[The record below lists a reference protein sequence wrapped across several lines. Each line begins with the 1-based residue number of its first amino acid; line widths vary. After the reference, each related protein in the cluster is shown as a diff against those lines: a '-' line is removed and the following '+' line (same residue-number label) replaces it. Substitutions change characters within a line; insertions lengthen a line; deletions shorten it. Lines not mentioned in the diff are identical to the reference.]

1 MRTVMKI
8 ADVRTMMVRN
18 SLEESIMKRALCTLD
33 VIVRSYRSRLARVA
47 CAAIACVGP
56 AIPRLA
62 AQTPAPPGTHPL
74 TLRAELRPGDVLR
87 YELEA
92 SASFLPQA
100 DIRGAAVKQ
109 PWGPCDYSL
118 AAIVTLHP
126 RAEDKDGNTPVE
138 ATYSETRVTGVR
150 CLPVTQEAFEKRF
163 SSLQSEPFLFRVG
176 PHAETGVIPSG
187 QKRFDYW
194 NGAALLR
201 KVTQDLLQTQF
212 SPRPVAPGA
221 SWKPRGQFAYAKD
234 SGLRDLE
241 LSGADMHFRNM
252 VEITGRP
259 CAWVTSKYVFSP
271 LDVQANVLNPQG
283 QPLPGGGNLAVA
295 AVLEISLLLDTNT
308 HRVAWLQRTQ
318 NIENRLTLARP
329 LDGTEDGVGDDP
341 ADDPDSDPSANDP
354 DDPNAPARMPDLS
367 STRAE
372 KPGYHPFMTFH
383 FQEDARARLLPAAST
398 TEWLSALRNFEQ
410 SPAPGTETKTATV
423 TRANAPE
430 SALAH
435 AAKAGGVKR
444 ATRIVVD
451 SETLLATPAGFTR
464 YEKGLCHDAWFC
476 ATASLALPGRV
487 EIADDTPL
495 RTVYL
500 ARKDDLLV
508 SVAVGPA
515 LDRQYRGLTED
526 EELEKHAKYYLS
538 NYVWLAEKPGIGASS
553 SSVTLDG
560 YPGSITN
567 FNATQRGLANIR
579 GVLGL
584 ILTPWGKVVPISCS
598 SDHGSADHGSTD
610 HGSTAETQALCEQII
625 TSVSLRR

>member
-1 MRTVMKI
+1 MMRIV
-8 ADVRTMMVRN
+8 DVRMTMPRN
-18 SLEESIMKRALCTLD
+18 KAALNLPAPTKSLPSLPRRA
-33 VIVRSYRSRLARVA
+33 SAHAPAMA
-47 CAAIACVGP
+47 CALVALLCVVS
-56 AIPRLA
+56 ATPRLR
-62 AQTPAPPGTHPL
+62 AQARTQSGSRPVE
-74 TLRAELRPGDVLR
+74 LRAELKPGDVLR

-100 DIRGAAVKQ
+100 DIRGAGVKQ

-118 AAIVTLHP
+118 AAIVTLRP
-126 RAEDKDGNTPVE
+126 QAVDKDGNTPVE
-138 ATYSETRVTGVR
+138 ATYSETRVTSVR
-150 CLPVTQEAFEKRF
+150 CLPVTQEAFEKRL
-163 SSLQSEPFLFRVG
+163 SSVQAAPYLFRVG

-212 SPRPVAPGA
+212 SPHPVTPGA

-241 LSGADMHFRNM
+241 LSGADMHYRNL
-252 VEITGRP
+252 VEITGKS

-271 LDVQANVLNPQG
+271 LDVQANVFNPQG

-295 AVLEISLLLDTNT
+295 AVLEISLLLDTAT

-318 NIENRLTLARP
+318 SIENRLTLARP
-329 LDGTEDGVGDDP
+329 LDGAEEDP
-341 ADDPDSDPSANDP
+341 ADDPDSDPSA
-354 DDPNAPARMPDLS
+354 DDPAAPDAPARMPDLS

-383 FQEDARARLLPAAST
+383 FQEDAKARLLPAAST
-398 TEWLSALRNFEQ
+398 TEWLSALRTFEQ
-410 SPAPGTETKTATV
+410 SPAPGTEIKAAIV
-423 TRANAPE
+423 RANAPE
-430 SALAH
+430 SALAQ

-444 ATRIVVD
+444 ATRIMVD

-500 ARKDDLLV
+500 ARKDDLQV

-526 EELEKHAKYYLS
+526 EELERHAKYYLS

-553 SSVTLDG
+553 SSVTIDG
-560 YPGSITN
+560 YPGSMTN
-567 FNATQRGLANIR
+567 FDATQRGLANMR

-584 ILTPWGKVVPISCS
+584 ILTPWGKVVPISCTS
-598 SDHGSADHGSTD
+598 DHPSDHGSM
-610 HGSTAETQALCEQII
+610 AEMQTLCEQII

>member
-1 MRTVMKI
+1 MMRI
-8 ADVRTMMVRN
+8 AGVRMTMFRNEVALNLPAPSKSLPSLARPVRTHASAM
-18 SLEESIMKRALCTLD
+18 
-33 VIVRSYRSRLARVA
+33 A
-47 CAAIACVGP
+47 CAIVALLCAVS
-56 AIPRLA
+56 ATPRLS
-62 AQTPAPPGTHPL
+62 AQPRTQSGPRAVE
-74 TLRAELRPGDVLR
+74 LRAELKPGDVLR

-100 DIRGAAVKQ
+100 DIRGAGVKQ

-118 AAIVTLHP
+118 AAIVTLRP
-126 RAEDKDGNTPVE
+126 RAVDRDGNTPVE
-138 ATYSETRVTGVR
+138 ATYSETRVTSVR
-150 CLPVTQEAFEKRF
+150 CLPVTQEAFEKRL
-163 SSLQSEPFLFRVG
+163 SSVQAAPFLFRVG
-176 PHAETGVIPSG
+176 PHAETGVIPTG

-221 SWKPRGQFAYAKD
+221 SWKPRGQFAYARD

-241 LSGADMHFRNM
+241 LSGADMHFRNL
-252 VEITGRP
+252 VEITGKA

-283 QPLPGGGNLAVA
+283 QPLAGGGNLAVA
-295 AVLEISLLLDTNT
+295 AVLQVSLLLDTST

-329 LDGTEDGVGDDP
+329 LDDAEDDTSEDPAGDPDSNP
-341 ADDPDSDPSANDP
+341 SADDPDDPIP
-354 DDPNAPARMPDLS
+354 PARMPDLS

-383 FQEDARARLLPAAST
+383 FQEDARARLLPPTST

-410 SPAPGTETKTATV
+410 SPEPGTEAKAASAA
-423 TRANAPE
+423 RANAPE
-430 SALAH
+430 SALAQ

-500 ARKDDLLV
+500 ARQDDLLV

-526 EELEKHAKYYLS
+526 EELERHTKYYLS

-560 YPGSITN
+560 YPGSMTN
-567 FNATQRGLANIR
+567 FDATQRGLANIR

-584 ILTPWGKVVPISCS
+584 ILTPWGKVVPISCTS
-598 SDHGSADHGSTD
+598 D
-610 HGSTAETQALCEQII
+610 HGSTAEMQTLCEQII

>member
-1 MRTVMKI
+1 MKQRLSIAVAILLWAAPSTLRLNAQTASPSGARTV
-8 ADVRTMMVRN
+8 
-18 SLEESIMKRALCTLD
+18 S
-33 VIVRSYRSRLARVA
+33 
-47 CAAIACVGP
+47 
-56 AIPRLA
+56 
-62 AQTPAPPGTHPL
+62 
-74 TLRAELRPGDVLR
+74 LRAELKPGDVLR

-100 DIRGAAVKQ
+100 DIRGAGVKQ

-118 AAIVTLHP
+118 AAIVTLRP
-126 RAEDKDGNTPVE
+126 RAVDKDGNTPVE
-138 ATYSETRVTGVR
+138 ATYSETRVTSVR
-150 CLPVTQEAFEKRF
+150 CLPVTQAAFEKRL
-163 SSLQSEPFLFRVG
+163 SSLQAAPYLFRVG

-187 QKRFDYW
+187 EKRFDYW

-201 KVTQDLLQTQF
+201 KVTRDLLQTQF

-221 SWKPRGQFAYAKD
+221 SWKPRGQFAYARD

-241 LSGADMHFRNM
+241 LSGADMHFRNF
-252 VEITGRP
+252 VDITGKP
-259 CAWVTSKYVFSP
+259 CAWITSKYVFSP
-271 LDVQANVLNPQG
+271 LDVQANVVNPQG

-295 AVLEISLLLDTNT
+295 AVLNISLLLDPNT

-318 NIENRLTLARP
+318 SIENRLTLAHP
-329 LDGTEDGVGDDP
+329 IYDVEDDP
-341 ADDPDSDPSANDP
+341 AEDSSSDDPISDDPSS
-354 DDPNAPARMPDLS
+354 DDPEDPIPPARMPDFS

-383 FQEDARARLLPAAST
+383 FQEDAKARLLPATST
-398 TEWLSALRNFEQ
+398 TEWLSALRSFEQ
-410 SPAPGTETKTATV
+410 SPAPGTETKAATV
-423 TRANAPE
+423 ARANAPS
-430 SALAH
+430 SALAQ

-500 ARKDDLLV
+500 ARNDNLLV

-515 LDRQYRGLTED
+515 LDQHDRGLTED
-526 EELEKHAKYYLS
+526 EELERQAKYYLS
-538 NYVWLAEKPGIGASS
+538 NYVWLAEKPGIGGSS
-553 SSVTLDG
+553 SSATLDG
-560 YPGSITN
+560 YPGSMTT
-567 FNATQRGLANIR
+567 FSATQRDLSNIH

-598 SDHGSADHGSTD
+598 SDHGSTSEMQ
-610 HGSTAETQALCEQII
+610 SLCEQII

>member
-1 MRTVMKI
+1 MPAPTKNLSSV
-8 ADVRTMMVRN
+8 A
-18 SLEESIMKRALCTLD
+18 RAYASSVVCA
-33 VIVRSYRSRLARVA
+33 IVALL
-47 CAAIACVGP
+47 CVGP
-56 AIPRLA
+56 VTPRLS
-62 AQTPAPPGTHPL
+62 AQARAQSGSRPVE
-74 TLRAELRPGDVLR
+74 LRAELKPGDVLR

-100 DIRGAAVKQ
+100 DIRGAGVKQ
-109 PWGPCDYSL
+109 PWGPCDYAL
-118 AAIVTLHP
+118 AAIVTLRP
-126 RAEDKDGNTPVE
+126 RAVDKDGNTPVE
-138 ATYSETRVTGVR
+138 ATYSETRVTSVR
-150 CLPVTQEAFEKRF
+150 CFPVTREAFEKRL
-163 SSLQSEPFLFRVG
+163 SSLQAAPFLFRVG

-187 QKRFDYW
+187 QKHFDYW

-212 SPRPVAPGA
+212 SSHPVAPGA

-234 SGLRDLE
+234 SALRDLE
-241 LSGADMHFRNM
+241 LSGADMHFHNL
-252 VEITGRP
+252 VEITGKP
-259 CAWVTSKYVFSP
+259 CAWITSKYVFSP

-295 AVLEISLLLDTNT
+295 AVLDISLLLDTTT

-329 LDGTEDGVGDDP
+329 LDDAEDDP
-341 ADDPDSDPSANDP
+341 ADDPADDPNSATSADEP
-354 DDPNAPARMPDLS
+354 DDPIPPARMPDLS

-383 FQEDARARLLPAAST
+383 FQEDARARLLPSTST

-410 SPAPGTETKTATV
+410 SPEPGTEAKAATV
-423 TRANAPE
+423 ARANAPA
-430 SALAH
+430 SALAQ

-444 ATRIVVD
+444 ATRIMVD

-464 YEKGLCHDAWFC
+464 YEKGFCHDAWFC
-476 ATASLALPGRV
+476 ATASLALPGQV

-538 NYVWLAEKPGIGASS
+538 NYVWLAEKPGTGAPSS
-553 SSVTLDG
+553 SATLDG
-560 YPGSITN
+560 YPGSLTN
-567 FNATQRGLANIR
+567 FSAKQRDLSNIR

-584 ILTPWGKVVPISCS
+584 ILTPWGKVVPISCA
-598 SDHGSADHGSTD
+598 SDRTSD
-610 HGSTAETQALCEQII
+610 HGSTAEMQTLCEQII

>member
-1 MRTVMKI
+1 MKMPLSIRLLAGI
-8 ADVRTMMVRN
+8 ALVCGLV
-18 SLEESIMKRALCTLD
+18 
-33 VIVRSYRSRLARVA
+33 VA
-47 CAAIACVGP
+47 AW
-56 AIPRLA
+56 
-62 AQTPAPPGTHPL
+62 AQSPGLTSSQSVAPLGTHPL
-74 TLRAELRPGDVLR
+74 ALRAELNAGDVLR

-100 DIRGAAVKQ
+100 DILSAGVKQ

-118 AAIVTLHP
+118 AAIVTLRP
-126 RAEDKDGNTPVE
+126 RAVDKDGNTPVE
-138 ATYSETRVTGVR
+138 ATYSETRVTSVR
-150 CLPVTQEAFEKRF
+150 CLPVTQEAFEKRL
-163 SSLQSEPFLFRVG
+163 SSLRAAPFLFRVG

-221 SWKPRGQFAYAKD
+221 SWKPRGQFAYVRD

-241 LSGADMHFRNM
+241 LSGADMHFRNL
-252 VEITGRP
+252 VEITGKP

-271 LDVQANVLNPQG
+271 LDVQANVINPQG

-295 AVLEISLLLDTNT
+295 AVLEISLLLDTAT

-329 LDGTEDGVGDDP
+329 LDDAEDET
-341 ADDPDSDPSANDP
+341 ANDP
-354 DDPNAPARMPDLS
+354 DPDPGADDPEDPDAPARMPDLS

-372 KPGYHPFMTFH
+372 RPGYHPFMTFH
-383 FQEDARARLLPAAST
+383 FQEDAKARLLPAGST

-410 SPAPGTETKTATV
+410 SPAAGSETKAAIA
-423 TRANAPE
+423 RANAPA
-430 SALAH
+430 SALAQ

-444 ATRIVVD
+444 ATRIIVD
-451 SETLLATPAGFTR
+451 SETLLATPSGFTR

-526 EELEKHAKYYLS
+526 EELEKHARYYLS
-538 NYVWLAEKPGIGASS
+538 NYVWLAEKPGIGTSS

-560 YPGSITN
+560 YPGSMTN
-567 FNATQRGLANIR
+567 FNATQLGLANMR

-584 ILTPWGKVVPISCS
+584 ILTPWGKVVPISCT
-598 SDHGSADHGSTD
+598 SDRTGD
-610 HGSTAETQALCEQII
+610 HGSTAEMQTLCEQII
-625 TSVSLRR
+625 ASVSLRR

>member
-1 MRTVMKI
+1 MIRI
-8 ADVRTMMVRN
+8 ADVRTTMIRN
-18 SLEESIMKRALCTLD
+18 DDYAKWFQENRMKRAVSIFEANLLRAFTAN
-33 VIVRSYRSRLARVA
+33 LAQI
-47 CAAIACVGP
+47 IACVVIALSFCAGP
-56 AIPRLA
+56 TTPQLT
-62 AQTPAPPGTHPL
+62 AQTAASFGTHPVL
-74 TLRAELRPGDVLR
+74 LRAELKPGDVLR

-100 DIRGAAVKQ
+100 DIRGAGVKS

-118 AAIVTLHP
+118 AAIVTLRP
-126 RAEDKDGNTPVE
+126 RALDKDGNTPVE
-138 ATYSETRVTGVR
+138 ATYSETRVTSVR
-150 CLPVTQEAFEKRF
+150 CLPVTQAAFEKRL
-163 SSLQSEPFLFRVG
+163 SSVQSAPYLFRVG

-187 QKRFDYW
+187 EKRFDYW

-201 KVTQDLLQTQF
+201 KVTRDLLQTQF

-221 SWKPRGQFAYAKD
+221 SWKPRGQFAYARD

-241 LSGADMHFRNM
+241 LSGADMHFRNF
-252 VEITGRP
+252 VDIVGKP
-259 CAWVTSKYVFSP
+259 CAWITSKYVFSP
-271 LDVQANVLNPQG
+271 LDVQANVVNPQG

-295 AVLEISLLLDTNT
+295 AVLNISLLLDTNT

-318 NIENRLTLARP
+318 SIENRLTLAHP
-329 LDGTEDGVGDDP
+329 IYDVEDDP
-341 ADDPDSDPSANDP
+341 AEESSSDDPSA
-354 DDPNAPARMPDLS
+354 DDPSSDDPEDPIPPAHMPDFS

-383 FQEDARARLLPAAST
+383 FQEDAKARLLPATST
-398 TEWLSALRNFEQ
+398 TEWLSALRSFEQ
-410 SPAPGTETKTATV
+410 SPAPGTETKAATLA
-423 TRANAPE
+423 RANAPS
-430 SALAH
+430 SALAQ
-435 AAKAGGVKR
+435 AAKAGSVKR

-495 RTVYL
+495 QTVYL
-500 ARKDDLLV
+500 ARKDNLLV

-515 LDRQYRGLTED
+515 LDRHDRGLTED
-526 EELEKHAKYYLS
+526 EELERQAKYYLS
-538 NYVWLAEKPGIGASS
+538 NYVWLAEKPGVGASS
-553 SSVTLDG
+553 SSATLDG
-560 YPGSITN
+560 YPGSMTA
-567 FNATQRGLANIR
+567 FSATQRDLSNIH

-598 SDHGSADHGSTD
+598 SDHVSAS
-610 HGSTAETQALCEQII
+610 EMQPLCEQII

>member
-1 MRTVMKI
+1 MRVSNRVLRGI
-8 ADVRTMMVRN
+8 ALVG
-18 SLEESIMKRALCTLD
+18 SLAVTGWAQDSGQRYSQAALA
-33 VIVRSYRSRLARVA
+33 SGSRPVL
-47 CAAIACVGP
+47 
-56 AIPRLA
+56 
-62 AQTPAPPGTHPL
+62 
-74 TLRAELRPGDVLR
+74 LRAELKPGDVLR

-100 DIRGAAVKQ
+100 DVRGAGVKL

-118 AAIVTLHP
+118 AAIVTLRP
-126 RAEDKDGNTPVE
+126 RAIDKDGNTPVE
-138 ATYSETRVTGVR
+138 ATYSETRVTSVR
-150 CLPVTQEAFEKRF
+150 CLPVTQEAFEKRL
-163 SSLQSEPFLFRVG
+163 SSVQAEPYLFRVG

-187 QKRFDYW
+187 RKRFDYW

-212 SPRPVAPGA
+212 SPQPVAPGA

-241 LSGADMHFRNM
+241 LSGADMQFHNL
-252 VEITGRP
+252 VEIAGKA
-259 CAWVTSKYVFSP
+259 CAWITSKYVFSP
-271 LDVQANVLNPQG
+271 LDMQANVLNPQG

-295 AVLEISLLLDTNT
+295 AVLEISLLLDTTT

-318 NIENRLTLARP
+318 SIENRLTLARP
-329 LDGTEDGVGDDP
+329 LDGAEDGP
-341 ADDPDSDPSANDP
+341 ADDPDSDPSA
-354 DDPNAPARMPDLS
+354 DDPEDPEAPARMPDLS

-383 FQEDARARLLPAAST
+383 FQEDAKARLLPAASS

-410 SPAPGTETKTATV
+410 SPAPGKEAKAAIV
-423 TRANAPE
+423 KANAPE
-430 SALAH
+430 SALAR
-435 AAKAGGVKR
+435 AAKAGGVKH
-444 ATRIVVD
+444 ATRITVD

-500 ARKDDLLV
+500 ARKDDLQV

-526 EELEKHAKYYLS
+526 EELERHAKYYLS

-553 SSVTLDG
+553 SSATLDG
-560 YPGSITN
+560 YPGSMTN
-567 FNATQRGLANIR
+567 FSATQNDLSNIH

-584 ILTPWGKVVPISCS
+584 ILTPWGKVVPISCTSAHS
-598 SDHGSADHGSTD
+598 SDHGSA
-610 HGSTAETQALCEQII
+610 AETQTLCEQII

>member
-1 MRTVMKI
+1 MKPAVSIFDVVIRASVRGGASGI
-8 ADVRTMMVRN
+8 ACFVI
-18 SLEESIMKRALCTLD
+18 LLCT
-33 VIVRSYRSRLARVA
+33 
-47 CAAIACVGP
+47 GP
-56 AIPRLA
+56 ATPRLC
-62 AQTPAPPGTHPL
+62 AQTRTQSSSHPVE
-74 TLRAELRPGDVLR
+74 LRAELKPGDVLR

-100 DIRGAAVKQ
+100 DIRGAGVKQ

-118 AAIVTLHP
+118 AAIVTLRP
-126 RAEDKDGNTPVE
+126 RAVDKDGNTPVE
-138 ATYSETRVTGVR
+138 ATYSETRVTSVR
-150 CLPVTQEAFEKRF
+150 CLPVTQEAFEKRL
-163 SSLQSEPFLFRVG
+163 SSVQAAPSLFRVG

-241 LSGADMHFRNM
+241 LSGADIHFRNL
-252 VEITGRP
+252 VEIAGKP

-271 LDVQANVLNPQG
+271 LDVQANVINPQG

-295 AVLEISLLLDTNT
+295 AVLEISLLLDTTT

-318 NIENRLTLARP
+318 NIENRLTLVQA
-329 LDGTEDGVGDDP
+329 LDGAEDDP
-341 ADDPDSDPSANDP
+341 ADDANSDPSADDPEDP
-354 DDPNAPARMPDLS
+354 DAPARMPDLS

-383 FQEDARARLLPAAST
+383 FQEDAKARLLPAVST

-410 SPAPGTETKTATV
+410 SPAPETEAKAAIV
-423 TRANAPE
+423 RANAPE
-430 SALAH
+430 SALAQ

-444 ATRIVVD
+444 ATRIMVD

-500 ARKDDLLV
+500 ARKDDLQV

-526 EELEKHAKYYLS
+526 EELERHTKYYLS

-560 YPGSITN
+560 YPGSMTN
-567 FNATQRGLANIR
+567 FNATQRGLANMR

-584 ILTPWGKVVPISCS
+584 ILTPWGKVVPISCT
-598 SDHGSADHGSTD
+598 SDRTSD
-610 HGSTAETQALCEQII
+610 HGSTAEMQTLCEQII

>member
-1 MRTVMKI
+1 MK
-8 ADVRTMMVRN
+8 TLRN
-18 SLEESIMKRALCTLD
+18 HR
-33 VIVRSYRSRLARVA
+33 VQPFRLRPIG
-47 CAAIACVGP
+47 CAAAIICCLFSKP
-56 AIPRLA
+56 ATPQFN
-62 AQTPAPPGTHPL
+62 AQAKSPSVPQAV
-74 TLRAELRPGDVLR
+74 TLRADLKPGEVLR

-100 DIRGAAVKQ
+100 DIRGAGVKL

-118 AAIVTLHP
+118 AAIVTLRP
-126 RAEDKDGNTPVE
+126 RTLDKDGNIPVE
-138 ATYSETRVTGVR
+138 ATYSETRVTSVR
-150 CLPVTQEAFEKRF
+150 CMPVTQAAFEKRL
-163 SSLQSEPFLFRVG
+163 SSLQAAPFLFRVG

-221 SWKPRGQFAYAKD
+221 SWKPRGQFAYARD
-234 SGLRDLE
+234 PGLGDLE
-241 LSGADMHFRNM
+241 LSGAEMHFRNY
-252 VEITGRP
+252 VDIAAKP
-259 CAWVTSKYVFSP
+259 CAWITSKYVFSP
-271 LDVQANVLNPQG
+271 LDVQANVINPQG

-295 AVLEISLLLDTNT
+295 AVLDISLLLDPTT
-308 HRVAWLQRTQ
+308 HRVVWLQRTQ

-329 LDGTEDGVGDDP
+329 LDDAEDDPPEDPGDDP
-341 ADDPDSDPSANDP
+341 SPDDPEDPDS
-354 DDPNAPARMPDLS
+354 PARMPDLS

-383 FQEDARARLLPAAST
+383 FQEDAKGRLLPGGATA
-398 TEWLSALRNFEQ
+398 EWLSALRSFEQ
-410 SPAPGTETKTATV
+410 SPEPGTENKVATV
-423 TRANAPE
+423 ARTNAPA
-430 SALAH
+430 SPLVQ

-451 SETLLATPAGFTR
+451 SETLLVTPAGFTR

-500 ARKDDLLV
+500 AHKEDLTV
-508 SVAVGPA
+508 SVSVGPA
-515 LDRQYRGLTED
+515 LDRQFRGLTED
-526 EELEKHAKYYLS
+526 EELDRHAKYYLS
-538 NYVWLAEKPGIGASS
+538 NYVWLAEKPGIGTSS
-553 SSVTLDG
+553 SSATLDG
-560 YPGSITN
+560 YPGRMIDFS
-567 FNATQRGLANIR
+567 ATQRDLADIR

-584 ILTPWGKVVPISCS
+584 ILTPWGKVVPVSCTSDRGS
-598 SDHGSADHGSTD
+598 S
-610 HGSTAETQALCEQII
+610 AETQSLCEKII

>member
-1 MRTVMKI
+1 MMRI
-8 ADVRTMMVRN
+8 AGVRMTMPRN
-18 SLEESIMKRALCTLD
+18 EVALNLPAATKNPSSSARPARAYA
-33 VIVRSYRSRLARVA
+33 SGMA
-47 CAAIACVGP
+47 CAVVALLCAVSG
-56 AIPRLA
+56 IPRLG
-62 AQTPAPPGTHPL
+62 AQARTQSGSRPVE
-74 TLRAELRPGDVLR
+74 LRAELKPGEVLR

-100 DIRGAAVKQ
+100 DIRGAGVKQ

-118 AAIVTLHP
+118 AAIVTLRP
-126 RAEDKDGNTPVE
+126 RAVDKDGNTPVE
-138 ATYSETRVTGVR
+138 ATYSETRVASVR
-150 CLPVTQEAFEKRF
+150 CLPVTQEAFEKRL
-163 SSLQSEPFLFRVG
+163 SSLQAAPYLFRVG

-212 SPRPVAPGA
+212 SSHPVAPGA
-221 SWKPRGQFAYAKD
+221 SWKPRGQFAYARD

-252 VEITGRP
+252 VEVTGKP

-295 AVLEISLLLDTNT
+295 AVLEISLLLDTTT

-318 NIENRLTLARP
+318 NIENRLTLAQA
-329 LDGTEDGVGDDP
+329 LDGAEDDP
-341 ADDPDSDPSANDP
+341 ADDPDSDPSADNP
-354 DDPNAPARMPDLS
+354 DDPDAPARMPDLS

-383 FQEDARARLLPAAST
+383 FQEDAKARLLPAAST
-398 TEWLSALRNFEQ
+398 TEWLSALRTFEQ
-410 SPAPGTETKTATV
+410 SPAPGTETKAATV
-423 TRANAPE
+423 ARANAPA
-430 SALAH
+430 SALAQ
-435 AAKAGGVKR
+435 AARAGGLKH
-444 ATRIVVD
+444 ATRIMVD
-451 SETLLATPAGFTR
+451 SETLLLTPAGFTR

-487 EIADDTPL
+487 EVADDTPL

-500 ARKDDLLV
+500 ARKDDQLV

-538 NYVWLAEKPGIGASS
+538 NYVWLAAKPGVGASS
-553 SSVTLDG
+553 SSATLDG
-560 YPGSITN
+560 YPGSMTN
-567 FNATQRGLANIR
+567 FSATQRDLSNIH

-584 ILTPWGKVVPISCS
+584 ILTPWGKVVPISCT
-598 SDHGSADHGSTD
+598 SDHGSTSEAQT
-610 HGSTAETQALCEQII
+610 LCEQII
-625 TSVSLRR
+625 ASVSLRR

>member
-1 MRTVMKI
+1 
-8 ADVRTMMVRN
+8 
-18 SLEESIMKRALCTLD
+18 MKRGGSIFD
-33 VIVRSYRSRLARVA
+33 VAIRASGRVVASRLAFAV
-47 CAAIACVGP
+47 IALLCVGP
-56 AIPRLA
+56 AAPRLG
-62 AQTPAPPGTHPL
+62 AQARTQSSSRPVE
-74 TLRAELRPGDVLR
+74 LRAELKAGDVLR

-100 DIRGAAVKQ
+100 DIRGAGVKQ

-118 AAIVTLHP
+118 AAIVTLRP
-126 RAEDKDGNTPVE
+126 RAIDKDGNTPVE
-138 ATYSETRVTGVR
+138 ATYSETRVTSVR
-150 CLPVTQEAFEKRF
+150 CLPVTQEAFEKRL
-163 SSLQSEPFLFRVG
+163 SSVQAAPYLFRVG

-187 QKRFDYW
+187 QRRFDYW

-212 SPRPVAPGA
+212 SARPVAPGA

-241 LSGADMHFRNM
+241 LSGADMHFHNL
-252 VEITGRP
+252 VEITGKP

-295 AVLEISLLLDTNT
+295 AVLEISLLLDTTT

-329 LDGTEDGVGDDP
+329 LDGAEDDP
-341 ADDPDSDPSANDP
+341 ADAPDSDASADDPEDP
-354 DDPNAPARMPDLS
+354 DAPARMPDLS

-383 FQEDARARLLPAAST
+383 FQEDAKARLLPAAST

-410 SPAPGTETKTATV
+410 SPAPGTETKAAIV
-423 TRANAPE
+423 RANAPE
-430 SALAH
+430 SALAQ

-444 ATRIVVD
+444 ATRIMVD

-476 ATASLALPGRV
+476 ASASLALPGRV

-500 ARKDDLLV
+500 ARKGDLQV

-526 EELEKHAKYYLS
+526 EELERHAKYYLS
-538 NYVWLAEKPGIGASS
+538 NYVWLAVKPGVGASS
-553 SSVTLDG
+553 SSATLDG
-560 YPGSITN
+560 YPGSMTN
-567 FNATQRGLANIR
+567 FSATQRDLSNIH

-584 ILTPWGKVVPISCS
+584 ILTPWGKVVPISCTS
-598 SDHGSADHGSTD
+598 D
-610 HGSTAETQALCEQII
+610 HGSTAQMQTLCEQII

>member
-1 MRTVMKI
+1 M
-8 ADVRTMMVRN
+8 TMLRN
-18 SLEESIMKRALCTLD
+18 EVALNLPALSKNLASHARPARAHA
-33 VIVRSYRSRLARVA
+33 SGMA
-47 CAAIACVGP
+47 CAIVALLCVVS
-56 AIPRLA
+56 ATPRLS
-62 AQTPAPPGTHPL
+62 AQARTQSGPSPVE
-74 TLRAELRPGDVLR
+74 LRAELKPGDVLR

-100 DIRGAAVKQ
+100 DVRGAGVKL

-118 AAIVTLHP
+118 AAIVTLRP
-126 RAEDKDGNTPVE
+126 RALDKGGNTPVE
-138 ATYSETRVTGVR
+138 ATYSETRVTSVR
-150 CLPVTQEAFEKRF
+150 CLPVTQEAFEKRL
-163 SSLQSEPFLFRVG
+163 SSLQATPFLFRVG

-194 NGAALLR
+194 NGAVLLR

-212 SPRPVAPGA
+212 SPHPVTPGA
-221 SWKPRGQFAYAKD
+221 TWKPRGQFAYARD
-234 SGLRDLE
+234 PGLRDLE
-241 LSGADMHFRNM
+241 LSGADMHFRNL
-252 VEITGRP
+252 VEITGKP

-295 AVLEISLLLDTNT
+295 AVLEISLLLDTTT

-329 LDGTEDGVGDDP
+329 LDDAEDDP
-341 ADDPDSDPSANDP
+341 ADDPADDPNPDDP
-354 DDPNAPARMPDLS
+354 DDPDAPARMPDLS
-367 STRAE
+367 SARAE
-372 KPGYHPFMTFH
+372 KLGYHPFMTFH
-383 FQEDARARLLPAAST
+383 FQEDAKARLLPAAST
-398 TEWLSALRNFEQ
+398 TEWLSALRTFEQ
-410 SPAPGTETKTATV
+410 SPAPGTKAKAAAA
-423 TRANAPE
+423 RANAPS
-430 SALAH
+430 SALAQ
-435 AAKAGGVKR
+435 AAKAGGVKH
-444 ATRIVVD
+444 ATRITVD
-451 SETLLATPAGFTR
+451 SETLLATPVGFTR
-464 YEKGLCHDAWFC
+464 YEKGFCHDAWFC

-553 SSVTLDG
+553 SSATLDG
-560 YPGSITN
+560 YPGSMTN
-567 FNATQRGLANIR
+567 FSATQRGLANIH

-584 ILTPWGKVVPISCS
+584 ILTPWGKVVPISCT
-598 SDHGSADHGSTD
+598 SDHGSTS
-610 HGSTAETQALCEQII
+610 ETQTLCEQII

>member
-1 MRTVMKI
+1 MKQRLFIAVAILLWAAPSTLRLSAQIASPSGTRTV
-8 ADVRTMMVRN
+8 
-18 SLEESIMKRALCTLD
+18 S
-33 VIVRSYRSRLARVA
+33 
-47 CAAIACVGP
+47 
-56 AIPRLA
+56 
-62 AQTPAPPGTHPL
+62 
-74 TLRAELRPGDVLR
+74 LRAELKPGDLLR

-100 DIRGAAVKQ
+100 DIRGAGVKQ

-118 AAIVTLHP
+118 AAIVTLRP
-126 RAEDKDGNTPVE
+126 RAVDKDGNTPVE
-138 ATYSETRVTGVR
+138 ATYSETRVTSVR
-150 CLPVTQEAFEKRF
+150 CLPVTQAAFEKRL
-163 SSLQSEPFLFRVG
+163 SSVQAAPYLFRVG

-187 QKRFDYW
+187 EKRFDYW

-201 KVTQDLLQTQF
+201 KVTRDLLQTEF

-221 SWKPRGQFAYAKD
+221 SWKPRGQFAYARD

-241 LSGADMHFRNM
+241 LSGADMHFRNF
-252 VEITGRP
+252 VDITGKP
-259 CAWVTSKYVFSP
+259 CAWITSKYVFSP
-271 LDVQANVLNPQG
+271 LDYQANVLNPQG

-295 AVLEISLLLDTNT
+295 AVLNISLLLDTNT

-318 NIENRLTLARP
+318 SIENRLTLAHP
-329 LDGTEDGVGDDP
+329 IYDVEDDP
-341 ADDPDSDPSANDP
+341 ASDSSSDDPISDDPSSDDP
-354 DDPNAPARMPDLS
+354 DDPIPPAHMPDFS

-383 FQEDARARLLPAAST
+383 FQEDAKARLLPATST
-398 TEWLSALRNFEQ
+398 TEWLSALRSFEQ
-410 SPAPGTETKTATV
+410 SPAPGTETKAATV
-423 TRANAPE
+423 ARANAPS
-430 SALAH
+430 SALAQ

-464 YEKGLCHDAWFC
+464 FEKGLCHDAWFC

-495 RTVYL
+495 QTVYL
-500 ARKDDLLV
+500 ARKDNLLV

-515 LDRQYRGLTED
+515 LERHDRGLTED
-526 EELEKHAKYYLS
+526 EELERQAKYYLS
-538 NYVWLAEKPGIGASS
+538 NYVWLAEKPGVGGSS
-553 SSVTLDG
+553 SSATLDG
-560 YPGSITN
+560 YPGSMTN
-567 FNATQRGLANIR
+567 FSAAQRDLSNIH

-598 SDHGSADHGSTD
+598 SDHGSTLEMQS
-610 HGSTAETQALCEQII
+610 LCEQII
-625 TSVSLRR
+625 TSVSLQR

>member
-1 MRTVMKI
+1 V
-8 ADVRTMMVRN
+8 
-18 SLEESIMKRALCTLD
+18 
-33 VIVRSYRSRLARVA
+33 
-47 CAAIACVGP
+47 
-56 AIPRLA
+56 
-62 AQTPAPPGTHPL
+62 
-74 TLRAELRPGDVLR
+74 
-87 YELEA
+87 
-92 SASFLPQA
+92 
-100 DIRGAAVKQ
+100 
-109 PWGPCDYSL
+109 
-118 AAIVTLHP
+118 
-126 RAEDKDGNTPVE
+126 DKDGNTPVE
-138 ATYSETRVTGVR
+138 ATYSETRVTSVR
-150 CLPVTQEAFEKRF
+150 CLPVTQEAFEKRL
-163 SSLQSEPFLFRVG
+163 SSVQAAPFLFRVG
-176 PHAETGVIPSG
+176 PHAETGVIPTG

-221 SWKPRGQFAYAKD
+221 SWKPRGQFAYARD

-241 LSGADMHFRNM
+241 LSGADMHFRNL
-252 VEITGRP
+252 VEITGKA

-295 AVLEISLLLDTNT
+295 AVLQISLLLDTTT

-329 LDGTEDGVGDDP
+329 LDAAEDDTSEDP
-341 ADDPDSDPSANDP
+341 ADDPDSNPSADDP
-354 DDPNAPARMPDLS
+354 DDSIPPARMPDLS

-383 FQEDARARLLPAAST
+383 FQEDAKARLLPPTST

-410 SPAPGTETKTATV
+410 SPEPGTEAKAASAA
-423 TRANAPE
+423 RANAPE
-430 SALAH
+430 SALAQ

-526 EELEKHAKYYLS
+526 EELERHTKYYLS

-560 YPGSITN
+560 YPGSMTN

-584 ILTPWGKVVPISCS
+584 ILTPWGKVVPISCTS
-598 SDHGSADHGSTD
+598 D
-610 HGSTAETQALCEQII
+610 HGSTAEMQTLCEQII

>member
-1 MRTVMKI
+1 MTRIVG
-8 ADVRTMMVRN
+8 VRMTILRN
-18 SLEESIMKRALCTLD
+18 EGALDLPAPIKNLPSLACPARIHALG
-33 VIVRSYRSRLARVA
+33 VA
-47 CAAIACVGP
+47 CAIVALLCVVSATPLLG
-56 AIPRLA
+56 AQARMQSSPR
-62 AQTPAPPGTHPL
+62 PVD
-74 TLRAELRPGDVLR
+74 LRAELKPGDVLR

-100 DIRGAAVKQ
+100 DIRGAGVKL

-118 AAIVTLHP
+118 AAIVTLRP
-126 RAEDKDGNTPVE
+126 RAVDKDGNTPVE
-138 ATYSETRVTGVR
+138 ATYSETRVTRVR
-150 CLPVTQEAFEKRF
+150 CLPVTQEAFEKRL
-163 SSLQSEPFLFRVG
+163 SSVQAAPFLFRVG

-212 SPRPVAPGA
+212 SPRPVVPGA

-234 SGLRDLE
+234 SGLRELE
-241 LSGADMHFRNM
+241 LSGADMHFRNL
-252 VEITGRP
+252 VEITGKP

-295 AVLEISLLLDTNT
+295 AVLEISLLLDTTT
-308 HRVAWLQRTQ
+308 HRVAWLERTQ
-318 NIENRLTLARP
+318 NIENRLTLAQA
-329 LDGTEDGVGDDP
+329 LDGAEDDP
-341 ADDPDSDPSANDP
+341 ADDPDSDPNSAPGADDP
-354 DDPNAPARMPDLS
+354 EDPNAPARMPDLS
-367 STRAE
+367 STRTE

-383 FQEDARARLLPAAST
+383 FQENAKARLLPATST
-398 TEWLSALRNFEQ
+398 TEWLSALRKFEQ
-410 SPAPGTETKTATV
+410 SPEPETETKASTV
-423 TRANAPE
+423 ARANAPA
-430 SALAH
+430 SALAQ
-435 AAKAGGVKR
+435 AAKAGGLKR
-444 ATRIVVD
+444 ATRIMVD

-500 ARKDDLLV
+500 ARKNDLQV

-560 YPGSITN
+560 YPGSMTN
-567 FNATQRGLANIR
+567 FSATQRGLANLR

-584 ILTPWGKVVPISCS
+584 ILTPWGKVVPISCT
-598 SDHGSADHGSTD
+598 SDHA
-610 HGSTAETQALCEQII
+610 STAEMQTLCEQII

>member
-1 MRTVMKI
+1 MMRI
-8 ADVRTMMVRN
+8 AGVRMTMFRTEVALNLPAPSKSLPSLARPVRTHASAM
-18 SLEESIMKRALCTLD
+18 
-33 VIVRSYRSRLARVA
+33 A
-47 CAAIACVGP
+47 CAIVALFCAVS
-56 AIPRLA
+56 AAPRLS
-62 AQTPAPPGTHPL
+62 AQARTQSSPRAVE
-74 TLRAELRPGDVLR
+74 LRAELKPGDVLR

-100 DIRGAAVKQ
+100 DIRGAGVKQ

-118 AAIVTLHP
+118 AALVTLRP
-126 RAEDKDGNTPVE
+126 RAVDKDGNTPVE
-138 ATYSETRVTGVR
+138 ATYSETRVTSVR
-150 CLPVTQEAFEKRF
+150 CLPVTQEAFEKRL
-163 SSLQSEPFLFRVG
+163 SSVQAAPFLFRVG
-176 PHAETGVIPSG
+176 PHAETGVIPTG

-221 SWKPRGQFAYAKD
+221 SWKPRGQFAYARD

-241 LSGADMHFRNM
+241 LSGADMHFRNL
-252 VEITGRP
+252 VEITGKA

-295 AVLEISLLLDTNT
+295 AVLQISLLLDTTT

-329 LDGTEDGVGDDP
+329 LDAAEDDTSEDPAGDPDSNP
-341 ADDPDSDPSANDP
+341 SADDPDDPIP
-354 DDPNAPARMPDLS
+354 PARMPDLS

-383 FQEDARARLLPAAST
+383 FQEDAKARLLPPTST

-410 SPAPGTETKTATV
+410 SPEPGTEAKAASAA
-423 TRANAPE
+423 RANAPE
-430 SALAH
+430 SALAQ
-435 AAKAGGVKR
+435 AAKAGSVKR

-526 EELEKHAKYYLS
+526 EELERHTKYYLS

-560 YPGSITN
+560 YPGSMTN

-584 ILTPWGKVVPISCS
+584 ILTPWGKVVPISCTS
-598 SDHGSADHGSTD
+598 D
-610 HGSTAETQALCEQII
+610 HGSTAEMQTLCEQII

>member
-1 MRTVMKI
+1 MK
-8 ADVRTMMVRN
+8 MQ
-18 SLEESIMKRALCTLD
+18 LSI
-33 VIVRSYRSRLARVA
+33 RS
-47 CAAIACVGP
+47 
-56 AIPRLA
+56 LA
-62 AQTPAPPGTHPL
+62 AAALVCGLVVTAGAQDSSKGASPALEGYGSRPVA
-74 TLRAELRPGDVLR
+74 LRAKLRPGDVLR

-100 DIRGAAVKQ
+100 DIRGASVKL

-118 AAIVTLHP
+118 AAIVTLRP
-126 RAEDKDGNTPVE
+126 RAVDKDGNIPVE
-138 ATYSETRVTGVR
+138 ATYSETRMTSVR
-150 CLPVTQEAFEKRF
+150 CLPVTQEAFEKRL
-163 SSLQSEPFLFRVG
+163 SSVQAAPFLFRVG

-212 SPRPVAPGA
+212 SSRPVAPGA
-221 SWKPRGQFAYAKD
+221 SWKPRGQFAYARD

-241 LSGADMHFRNM
+241 LSGADMHFRNL
-252 VEITGRP
+252 VEIAGQP

-271 LDVQANVLNPQG
+271 LDVQANVINPQG

-295 AVLEISLLLDTNT
+295 AVLEISLLLDTTT

-318 NIENRLTLARP
+318 RIENRLTLANP
-329 LDGTEDGVGDDP
+329 IYDVEDGPTDDS
-341 ADDPDSDPSANDP
+341 ADGPKLDPSGNGP
-354 DDPNAPARMPDLS
+354 DDPIPPARMPDLS

-383 FQEDARARLLPAAST
+383 FQEDAKARLLPAAST
-398 TEWLSALRNFEQ
+398 TEWLSALRTFEQ
-410 SPAPGTETKTATV
+410 SPEPGTETKAATAAG
-423 TRANAPE
+423 ANVPE
-430 SALAH
+430 SALAQ
-435 AAKAGGVKR
+435 AARAGGVKR
-444 ATRIVVD
+444 VTRIMVD
-451 SETLLATPAGFTR
+451 SETLLATPSGFTR
-464 YEKGLCHDAWFC
+464 YEKGFCHDAWFC
-476 ATASLALPGRV
+476 ATASVALPGRV

-500 ARKDDLLV
+500 AHKDDLLV

-515 LDRQYRGLTED
+515 LDRQPRGLTED

-560 YPGSITN
+560 YPGSMTN

-584 ILTPWGKVVPISCS
+584 ILTPWGKVVPISCT
-598 SDHGSADHGSTD
+598 SDHGPSD
-610 HGSTAETQALCEQII
+610 HGSTAEMQTLCEQII

>member
-1 MRTVMKI
+1 MKPAVSI
-8 ADVRTMMVRN
+8 SDVV
-18 SLEESIMKRALCTLD
+18 IRAS
-33 VIVRSYRSRLARVA
+33 VRSGASG
-47 CAAIACVGP
+47 IACFVILLCAGP
-56 AIPRLA
+56 ATPWLG
-62 AQTPAPPGTHPL
+62 AQARTQSGSRPVE
-74 TLRAELRPGDVLR
+74 LRAELKPGEVLR

-100 DIRGAAVKQ
+100 DIRGAGVKQ

-118 AAIVTLHP
+118 AAIVTLRP
-126 RAEDKDGNTPVE
+126 RALDKDGNTPVE
-138 ATYSETRVTGVR
+138 ATYSETRVTSVR
-150 CLPVTQEAFEKRF
+150 CLPVTQEAFEKRL
-163 SSLQSEPFLFRVG
+163 SSLQAAPYLFRVG

-212 SPRPVAPGA
+212 SARPVTPGA
-221 SWKPRGQFAYAKD
+221 SWRPRGQFAYARD
-234 SGLRDLE
+234 PGLRDLE
-241 LSGADMHFRNM
+241 LSGADMHFRNL
-252 VEITGRP
+252 VEITGKP

-271 LDVQANVLNPQG
+271 LDVQANVINPQG

-295 AVLEISLLLDTNT
+295 AVLEISLLLDTAT
-308 HRVAWLQRTQ
+308 RRIAWLRRTQ

-329 LDGTEDGVGDDP
+329 LDDAEDDSADDP
-341 ADDPDSDPSANDP
+341 ADDPDPDHSADGA
-354 DDPNAPARMPDLS
+354 DDPIPPARMPDLS

-383 FQEDARARLLPAAST
+383 FQEDAKARLLPAAST

-410 SPAPGTETKTATV
+410 SPAPGTETKAEIV
-423 TRANAPE
+423 RANAPE
-430 SALAH
+430 SALAQ

-444 ATRIVVD
+444 ATRITVD

-464 YEKGLCHDAWFC
+464 YEKGFCHDAWFC

-500 ARKDDLLV
+500 ARKDNLLV

-538 NYVWLAEKPGIGASS
+538 NYVWLAEKPGVGASS
-553 SSVTLDG
+553 SSATLDG
-560 YPGSITN
+560 YPGSMTN
-567 FNATQRGLANIR
+567 FSATQRDLSNIH

-584 ILTPWGKVVPISCS
+584 ILTPWGKVVPISCA
-598 SDHGSADHGSTD
+598 SDRGSM
-610 HGSTAETQALCEQII
+610 AEMQTLCEQII